1 MCHCVPWQ
9 KLFTCQSQSVSVTLK
24 VKRPNTCTNL
34 KKTANPQFVSKWW
47 ESERSAGVLC
57 HAVSLCEGSLTC
69 WMTSS
74 TLYNL
79 QQSPS
84 KVLLFCWFSGFFVPV
99 LIFYY
104 IHYILYS
111 MFQVYFL
118 ILWLSLLTCYMWLY
132 NDAISAVQLSR
143 GHKSCVMVGIPM
155 TMSYRDIPRKL
166 MCTLRKIVEHGN
178 AIWWHLISRLIC
190 EALLYDTEGRLIK
203 RNFILK

>member
-1 MCHCVPWQ
+1 MAQLYSVQCVPLCPLA
-9 KLFTCQSQSVSVTLK
+9 KITRLSVSVSVTLK

-118 ILWLSLLTCYMWLY
+118 ILWLSLLTCYMYVALMMRY
-132 NDAISAVQLSR
+132 LLA
-143 GHKSCVMVGIPM
+143 
-155 TMSYRDIPRKL
+155 SYLGDINRVWWWESL
-166 MCTLRKIVEHGN
+166 WQCRTETFQGN
-178 AIWWHLISRLIC
+178 
-190 EALLYDTEGRLIK
+190 
-203 RNFILK
+203 